1 MSFDWNLLDFI
12 FIGITFIS
20 IFIGILR
27 GFVKELLSIIFLVLA
42 VVLSILY
49 YKHAGNFL
57 KGFINSNE
65 VANFLGFILV
75 FIIIIS
81 AGILITFFLKK
92 IIVIGPIKALD
103 RLLGAFFGFIRAAL
117 ICAILL
123 FGILAFPGDRKAIVS
138 DSQFA
143 PQVFKVIQVIMGFIP
158 ENFKKNLN
166 TK

>member
-12 FIGITFIS
+12 FIGVTFIS

-27 GFVKELLSIIFLVLA
+27 GFVKELLSIIFLILS

-49 YKHAGNFL
+49 YKYAGNIF
-57 KGFINSNE
+57 KEFIRSSE
-65 VANFLGFILV
+65 VANFLGFISI
-75 FIIIIS
+75 FIIILS

-92 IIVIGPIKALD
+92 LIVIGPIKSVD

-117 ICAILL
+117 ICAIIL

-138 DSQFA
+138 DSQFS

-158 ENFKKNLN
+158 ENFKKNMN
-166 TK
+166 A